1 VGRHIIGF
9 GESEDFRRL
18 PSRRLEKV
26 KARRA
31 EGSVYARTT
40 TLATLRERPRLQM
53 FHGGSFPLTYS
64 SERMIIRKIIR

>member
-9 GESEDFRRL
+9 RESEDFRRL

-31 EGSVYARTT
+31 EGSVYAR
-40 TLATLRERPRLQM
+40 ATL
-53 FHGGSFPLTYS
+53 
-64 SERMIIRKIIR
+64 